1 MSATLVSTRL
11 PAASRSVGGMS
22 ADPTIPPPGI
32 PKTDTSAHL
41 LVCVGPRCTGRGA
54 RPMFQEVW
62 DALDREKIAYYR
74 TGGSVRLTETGCLGA
89 CDFGPTVA
97 CYTAKANTPS
107 LDQVWRVNMTAEK
120 IVELAR
126 SVHQSA

>member
-1 MSATLVSTRL
+1 
-11 PAASRSVGGMS
+11 MS

-32 PKTDTSAHL
+32 PKTDTAAHL

-62 DALDREKIAYYR
+62 DALDQEKIAYYR
-74 TGGSVRLTETGCLGA
+74 TGGSIRLTETGCLGA
-89 CDFGPTVA
+89 CDYGPTIA
-97 CYTAKANTPS
+97 CYTAMPNSPAIDQT
-107 LDQVWRVNMTAEK
+107 LDQTLEQTLEQTWRVNMTAEK

-126 SVHQSA
+126 GIHQSVH